1 MEIITLKRK
10 ISILPKFLD
19 SNIREHIYD
28 EIKKRFS
35 GMCSKEHGYILEIK
49 SLESFQTNTMGV
61 SCHYP
66 NFITTFKVLKL
77 QPIVGNVLESIITMP
92 FEGGILAESGPLAI
106 MIPEG
111 FTNGYVFD
119 HSSSSFINI
128 ENDRINI
135 GSSIKVKLT
144 QSEYVENG
152 YKCIGEIVE

>member
-1 MEIITLKRK
+1 MESVTLKRK
-10 ISILPKFLD
+10 ITVLPKCLD

-28 EIKKRFS
+28 EIKKRFL
-35 GMCSKEHGYILEIK
+35 GMCSKEHGYILEIQ
-49 SLESFQTNTMGV
+49 SLDSFETSTMGV

-66 NFITTFKVLKL
+66 NFITTFRVLKL
-77 QPIVGNVLESIITMP
+77 QPVVGNVLESKITMP
-92 FEGGILAESGPLAI
+92 FEEGILAEVGPLAI

-128 ENDRINI
+128 DNDKINI

-144 QSEYVENG
+144 QSEYIENG
-152 YKCIGEIVE
+152 YKCIGEIVG